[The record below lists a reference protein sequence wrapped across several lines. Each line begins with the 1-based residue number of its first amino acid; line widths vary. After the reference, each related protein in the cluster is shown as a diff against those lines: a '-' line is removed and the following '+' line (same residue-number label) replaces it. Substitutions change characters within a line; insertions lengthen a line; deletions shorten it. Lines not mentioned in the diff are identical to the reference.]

1 MTSVLAMILMVE
13 LVELFTQLRWHL
25 LYSQLTQMSPLTP
38 NVGYH
43 IYFPRVVVDSKSIV
57 LNKL

>member
-25 LYSQLTQMSPLTP
+25 LYSQSTQMSPLTP
-38 NVGYH
+38 NVSYH
-43 IYFPRVVVDSKSIV
+43 ICFPRVVVDSKSIV

>member
-1 MTSVLAMILMVE
+1 MVE
-13 LVELFTQLRWHL
+13 LVEPFAQLGWCL
-25 LYSQLTQMSPLTP
+25 LYFQSTQMRPSTP

-43 IYFPRVVVDSKSIV
+43 IYFPRVAVDSKIIV